1 MKQTS
6 WINQFGGYKR
16 RKVLKKDKFY
26 YISLLDSLTNIL
38 KLVDFQ
44 TEVLNPHNSNVDEQL
59 HDFCDGT
66 IFHSHPLF
74 NSDPYA
80 LQIVAYYD
88 EIEVVNPLGSYVR
101 KHKLGCMFYFLAN
114 VRPQYRST
122 LKTIQLVAI
131 GKYEDIQKHGI
142 DEFMAPFVDDI
153 KTLYCNGIKVSIAGI
168 DHILHG
174 GLLAFLADNLAAHLV
189 GGFKQSMS
197 FALRICRECMITREQ
212 SQSLFFESDCVIRT
226 PDTHFE
232 QCALL
237 AGPLSEHHSTSYGIT
252 RLSILEEIP
261 SFSVTSG
268 LPHDIMHDLYEGV
281 VPYHLSLL
289 LNYCVHE
296 KFFTLEELNQRIGAT
311 DFLNTKPCLIDP
323 NICRTESKVKQ
334 SASQMMT
341 LCREFPL
348 LIADNIPENDPHWQ
362 EFLLLLKIC
371 SIAIAPTCTYDLIAY
386 LRIIIDEYL
395 STFRGLYP
403 HKTLI
408 PKQHYMIHYPSQ
420 MEKFGPLINSWTMRQ
435 ESKLSFVK
443 RASRFS
449 NYKNVPKTIARR
461 HQFWLCYQMH
471 SNPFMLSPQM
481 DISPKQSSNTL
492 SCEDDYIQCELK
504 RIVPNLSDDDVLC
517 HPEWVNLQS
526 SHFHKGLYILVKY
539 DIITPVFG
547 KIIDLVTVDNTLIIC
562 VLEYYGHFFSSH
574 YNAFAIRTK
583 GVVSAIYVYSIA
595 DHRPF
600 HARFN
605 FSPEKH
611 LYITLPYYY

>member
-1 MKQTS
+1 M
-6 WINQFGGYKR
+6 
-16 RKVLKKDKFY
+16 
-26 YISLLDSLTNIL
+26 LDSLTNIL

-44 TEVLNPHNSNVDEQL
+44 TEVLNPHNSHIDEQL
-59 HDFCDGT
+59 NDFCDGT

-74 NSDPYA
+74 NSDPHT

-114 VRPQYRST
+114 VRPKYRST
-122 LKTIQLVAI
+122 LKTIQLLAV

-153 KTLYCNGIKVSIAGI
+153 KTLYCDGIKVSIAGT
-168 DHILHG
+168 DRVLHG

-197 FALRICRECMITREQ
+197 FALRICRGCMITREQ
-212 SQSLFFESDCVIRT
+212 SQSLFLERDCVLRT

-237 AGPLSEHHSTSYGIT
+237 RGSLFEHYSTCYGIT

-289 LNYCVHE
+289 LNYCVRE
-296 KFFTLEELNQRIGAT
+296 KFIKLEELNQRITST
-311 DFLNTKPCLIDP
+311 DFLNNKPCLIDP
-323 NICRTESKVKQ
+323 NICHTESKVKQ
-334 SASQMMT
+334 SASQMMA

-348 LIADNIPENDPHWQ
+348 LIADKIPESDPHWQ
-362 EFLLLLKIC
+362 VFLLLLKIC

-395 STFRGLYP
+395 STFCRLYP

-443 RASRFS
+443 RVSRFS

-471 SNPFMLSPQM
+471 YNPFMLTPQM
-481 DISPKQSSNTL
+481 ETSPKHSSNTL
-492 SCEDDYIQCELK
+492 SCEDDYTQCELK
-504 RIVPNLSDDDVLC
+504 RIVPGLRDDSILY

-539 DIITPVFG
+539 DIMTPVFG
-547 KIIDLVTVDNTLIIC
+547 KIIDLVTIDNILIIC

-574 YNAFAIRTK
+574 YNAFAIKTK
-583 GVVSAIYVYSIA
+583 GVVSAIYVSSLA

-605 FSPEKH
+605 FSSEKN